1 MLESI
6 VTVLV
11 SALMASLSFMVVKW
25 LNSVDDQ
32 LHNLEKAYRKI
43 KEEIADVRNQTV
55 RTSEFLKVIHKF
67 EQADQARLN
76 SINRIDTDLRA
87 LTAQVRGLASKIDHL
102 PATNK
107 FKRLE

>member
-67 EQADQARLN
+67 EQAVN
-76 SINRIDTDLRA
+76 KKMS
-87 LTAQVRGLASKIDHL
+87 GLPVKSRRVL
-102 PATNK
+102 K
-107 FKRLE
+107 FDNNLSSWIPPSYS